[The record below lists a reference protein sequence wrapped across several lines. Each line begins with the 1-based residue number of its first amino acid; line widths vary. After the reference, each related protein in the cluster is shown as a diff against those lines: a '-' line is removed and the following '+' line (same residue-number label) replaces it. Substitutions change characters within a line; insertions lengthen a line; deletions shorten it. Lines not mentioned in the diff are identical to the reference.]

1 MPARDGRGVCGFI
14 GRQEGNV
21 MRAALHARNG
31 RTGVRW
37 LRGIQPLA
45 LLACA
50 LFSACASTQMAP
62 QRANGAG
69 SGAEERTSSRTNA
82 PRPYSALL
90 PAPALSATAYMLI
103 DPTSGVVYLSHNARA
118 ELPMA
123 STTKIMTALVALT
136 FGSLDQ
142 RIAVGA
148 DAAALVG
155 SEASVAGLRAG
166 DVLTLRELLYGLML
180 PSGDDAAVAIAD
192 GVSGSQDHFVALM
205 NTEAALLG
213 LWHTH
218 YADVHGLD
226 APGHYTTAGDLATL
240 ARSAMRLT
248 AFRTV
253 VGTAVYQLNA
263 GASHQAYTWTTTN
276 KLLTSRLYP
285 GVIGI
290 KTGFTGNAG
299 ECLVFAAR
307 RPQGQLLG
315 VVLGAP
321 DDDARF
327 SDAAALLDWGFVVA
341 DAARRYPGSGYIAG
355 S

>member
-1 MPARDGRGVCGFI
+1 
-14 GRQEGNV
+14 

-31 RTGVRW
+31 RTGGRW

-69 SGAEERTSSRTNA
+69 SGAEERTSSPANA

-90 PAPALSATAYMLI
+90 PAPALSATAYVLI

-192 GVSGSQDHFVALM
+192 GVAGSQDHFVTLM
-205 NTEAALLG
+205 NTEAA
-213 LWHTH
+213 
-218 YADVHGLD
+218 
-226 APGHYTTAGDLATL
+226 
-240 ARSAMRLT
+240 
-248 AFRTV
+248 F
-253 VGTAVYQLNA
+253 A
-263 GASHQAYTWTTTN
+263 GALHHRRRPGDAGTLGHAPDGVSYRRRY
-276 KLLTSRLYP
+276 SRLSAQRGGQPP
-285 GVIGI
+285 GIYLDDHEQAADIAPLSRRYRHQDGVHRQRGRVPRVCCAPT
-290 KTGFTGNAG
+290 TGA
-299 ECLVFAAR
+299 AAR
-307 RPQGQLLG
+307 RRPW
-315 VVLGAP
+315 
-321 DDDARF
+321 R
-327 SDAAALLDWGFVVA
+327 
-341 DAARRYPGSGYIAG
+341 AG
-355 S
+355 

>member
-1 MPARDGRGVCGFI
+1 VCGFI

-31 RTGVRW
+31 RTGGRW

-69 SGAEERTSSRTNA
+69 GGAEERTSPPANA

-90 PAPALSATAYMLI
+90 PAPALSATAYVLI

-142 RIAVGA
+142 RITVGA
-148 DAAALVG
+148 DAAALEG
-155 SEASVAGLRAG
+155 GEASVAGLRAG

-192 GVSGSQDHFVALM
+192 GVAGSQDHFVTLM

-226 APGHYTTAGDLATL
+226 APGHAPDGVSY
-240 ARSAMRLT
+240 RR
-248 AFRTV
+248 R
-253 VGTAVYQLNA
+253 Y
-263 GASHQAYTWTTTN
+263 
-276 KLLTSRLYP
+276 SRLSAQRGGQPP
-285 GVIGI
+285 GIYLDDHEQAADIAPLSRRYRHQDGVHRQRGRVPRVCRAPT
-290 KTGFTGNAG
+290 TGA
-299 ECLVFAAR
+299 AAR
-307 RPQGQLLG
+307 RRPWR
-315 VVLGAP
+315 
-321 DDDARF
+321 AR
-327 SDAAALLDWGFVVA
+327 
-341 DAARRYPGSGYIAG
+341 
-355 S
+355 